1 MNRFKAY
8 KEIDD
13 GMVEYLIKSV
23 ALRKNVSKEWN
34 SMLESKDYNEKLLV
48 IETELFERKKK
59 INKK

>member
-1 MNRFKAY
+1 
-8 KEIDD
+8 
-13 GMVEYLIKSV
+13 MVEYLIKSV